1 LKTSIIHYASQNIS
15 KTVLSVPQGIDVKFC
30 GRNLHFKEFFLA
42 DVKERFNADVIFPL
56 PKANEYVM
64 HIDYQKHEM
73 SLLDSIPGQIAST
86 HPVQSTIDID
96 EGDIVVSLPFSLINC
111 CGEILRFNIN
121 GAIDT
126 GSGGY
131 LISYGGLY
139 TLGDKHIVS
148 FINHEQKYHC
158 QTGDGLYIIPQ
169 VYPYKDMFIIKVK
182 NDSDISTLVFGNA
195 LLAHYDLW
203 LDFKKLRMYAR
214 VQDYY
219 VHPYNDFLEAEGK
232 NLYVTK
238 VQEGVYVEC
247 CRKSSLLWSAGL
259 RHGDLIIG
267 MDGHFSSNITKT
279 DVTDFFRGEGKHE
292 FYIYRNNDTL
302 TISSKSLM

>member
-1 LKTSIIHYASQNIS
+1 
-15 KTVLSVPQGIDVKFC
+15 
-30 GRNLHFKEFFLA
+30 
-42 DVKERFNADVIFPL
+42 
-56 PKANEYVM
+56 
-64 HIDYQKHEM
+64 M